1 MSDRRTPSINLDAIL
16 EQTPNGVLLTD
27 AETRIQYVNPAFRE
41 IFGCRD
47 IDLIGKKAGEF
58 VHCDCFEQVIAAG
71 DRMLVKES
79 FPEVSLSFRG
89 GLFPIEGEGLFCGI
103 FSDTSAEE
111 EARRSFRELRSQTIE
126 RAREVIERQMKTA
139 QEIARLLG
147 ETTAETKVL
156 LQKLMTLFEE
166 EG

>member
-1 MSDRRTPSINLDAIL
+1 MSDRIAPNLNLDAIL

-27 AETRIQYVNPAFRE
+27 GETRIQYVNPAFRE
-41 IFGCRD
+41 IFGCGD
-47 IDLIGKKAGEF
+47 IDLLGKKAGEF
-58 VHCDCFEQVIAAG
+58 VHSDCFERVIAKG

-79 FPEVSLSFRG
+79 FPESSLSYRG
-89 GLFPIEGEGLFCGI
+89 GLFPIEGEGLYCGI

-111 EARRSFRELRSQTIE
+111 EAKRSFRDLRAQTFE

-147 ETTAETKVL
+147 GDHCGNEGAPAQADVL
-156 LQKLMTLFEE
+156 V
-166 EG
+166 